1 MMKVNFKWLLSKRE
15 LQSEYNYVQKHL
27 AGERSDLS
35 TFLGGSKMSIS
46 YLGLVPIPSPSTLH
60 EGLELEK
67 NIYIIIGDFDG
78 W

>member
-1 MMKVNFKWLLSKRE
+1 MMKVTFKWLLAKRE

-46 YLGLVPIPSPSTLH
+46 YLGLVSVPSFSSLYV
-60 EGLELEK
+60 GLELEK
-67 NIYIIIGDFDG
+67 KISLGDFVG